1 MLIPLA
7 SSAGNEQAHNARHL
21 AEAGAA
27 VALLGE
33 VTADQLR
40 KQLLPLLQDGQARLR
55 VAAAAAGLGRP
66 DAAGRMADVLLA
78 AAGAPVERG
87 SGPGGGS
94 HPASP
99 GGRRAGGCRAS
110 SASWQPCGPATGR
123 DRLKS
128 AAGSEIRVLA

>member
-1 MLIPLA
+1 MVSRAGAGTIAEITAAGKAAVLIPLA

-66 DAAGRMADVLLA
+66 DAAGRLADVLLA
-78 AAGAPVERG
+78 AAG
-87 SGPGGGS
+87 
-94 HPASP
+94 
-99 GGRRAGGCRAS
+99 RAG
-110 SASWQPCGPATGR
+110 
-123 DRLKS
+123 
-128 AAGSEIRVLA
+128 